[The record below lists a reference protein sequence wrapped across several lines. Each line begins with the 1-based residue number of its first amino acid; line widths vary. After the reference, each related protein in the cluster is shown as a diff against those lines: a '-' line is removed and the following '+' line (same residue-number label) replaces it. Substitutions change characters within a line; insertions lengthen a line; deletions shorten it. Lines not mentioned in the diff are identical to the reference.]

1 MNSKF
6 GRGGTRRHGRG
17 TRQMEAIQG
26 ATLLHQR
33 ELFSTSRLDINSS
46 TKKFNTGNMGNAQ
59 LN

>member
-1 MNSKF
+1 MNSKL

-33 ELFSTSRLDINSS
+33 ELFSTSGHQQ
-46 TKKFNTGNMGNAQ
+46 FNTGPFTGNMGNAQ